1 MMMEALASPHAELLA
16 FCGEF
21 FSTLCGVLNGF
32 VGKFEGDVLL
42 LTRNEKEIFWWKI
55 ETNEKKNLLNVK
67 TWNWKYVSIE
77 IIFQIQN

>member
-1 MMMEALASPHAELLA
+1 MEALASPHAELLA

-42 LTRNEKEIFWWKI
+42 LTRNEKEIF
-55 ETNEKKNLLNVK
+55 
-67 TWNWKYVSIE
+67 
-77 IIFQIQN
+77 